1 MMIPA
6 DSMPIENS
14 DRSSSY
20 EHLIIDQGWKEYTAD
35 DHDTWKILFERQMEV
50 LRPRVCQE
58 YLSALDILG
67 FTPFKIPNFHD
78 VNDRLRAL
86 TGWEVVATRGLVK
99 SKAFFDMLK
108 DRKFPSGNFIR
119 KKSQL
124 DYLEEPDIFH
134 DLFGHIPLLSNPSY
148 GESMHEYG
156 VGGTRALQYKTTKN
170 LARLNWWTIEF
181 GLIRKPEGLKI
192 YGAGLISSLG
202 EAKYCLDDPS
212 AHHIQFNLERCM
224 RTRVYINDFQPCY
237 FAIDSFEDLFNQAV
251 HTDFSP
257 MYKKFK
263 GLAGESTLEEL
274 LPFDLQPQD
283 MVIRKGTLEYIT
295 PKLQELTNSLSI

>member
-1 MMIPA
+1 MIPA
-6 DSMPIENS
+6 DNIIVENTKQV
-14 DRSSSY
+14 SSY
-20 EHLIIDQGWKEYTAD
+20 EHLIIDQGWRDYTAD

-50 LRPRVCQE
+50 LQPRVCTE
-58 YLSALDILG
+58 YLSALEILG
-67 FTPFKIPNFHD
+67 FTPYKIPNFHE
-78 VNDRLRAL
+78 VNDRLKAL

-119 KKSQL
+119 KKAQL

-134 DLFGHIPLLSNPSY
+134 DLFGHIPLLSNPAY
-148 GESMHEYG
+148 AEYMYEYG
-156 VGGTRALQYKTTKN
+156 VGGARALHYKTTKN

-181 GLIRKPEGLKI
+181 GLIKKPDGLKI

-202 EAKYCLDDPS
+202 EANYCLDNLS
-212 AHHIQFNLERCM
+212 AHHIEFNLERCM

-263 GLAGESTLEEL
+263 GLEGETTLEEF
-274 LPFDLQPQD
+274 LPFEVYPNDN
-283 MVIRKGTLEYIT
+283 VIRKGTSEYIT
-295 PKLQELTNSLSI
+295 PKLEELTRSLSI